1 MRLAERPG
9 AEAPRTTSRD
19 VEHVDNSIHVTAEAE
34 THAERLLR
42 AGEQGIGGVDVE
54 IEDVLDI
61 GCHAAPGEPAH
72 VLQRVN

>member
-1 MRLAERPG
+1 M
-9 AEAPRTTSRD
+9 
-19 VEHVDNSIHVTAEAE
+19 TAEAE